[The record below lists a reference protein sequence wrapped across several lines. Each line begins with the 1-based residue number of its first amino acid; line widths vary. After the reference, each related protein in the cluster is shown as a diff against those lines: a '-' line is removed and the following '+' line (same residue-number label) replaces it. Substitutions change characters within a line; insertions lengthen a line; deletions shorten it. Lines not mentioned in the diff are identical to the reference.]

1 MQYTQLPNS
10 YKYETIADAIYAREV
25 EYFHYA
31 FDKTNFEYLLKTQPD
46 GVFKENI
53 QQRLADTSAQMT
65 NVLAV
70 IDALK
75 NQIDDQDAYA
85 LAVEVVT
92 QRRKEKENK

>member
-1 MQYTQLPNS
+1 MQYTQLPTS

-31 FDKTNFEYLLKTQPD
+31 FDKTNFEHLIQTQPD

-65 NVLAV
+65 NVLAI

-75 NQIDDQDAYA
+75 SQIDDQDAYA
-85 LAVEVVT
+85 VAVEVVT
-92 QRRKEKENK
+92 KRRKEKEDK